1 MSDELQRDLDLIRG
15 VADRSVMNIEAA
27 GREATAEIK
36 RQLNSA
42 RAVEPQQQAK
52 PTAPPPPSDFDEDDH
67 YQFQRYGR

>member
-1 MSDELQRDLDLIRG
+1 MSDELQRDLDLIRS

-42 RAVEPQQQAK
+42 RAAEPQQQAK
-52 PTAPPPPSDFDEDDH
+52 PPVPPPSDFDEDDH